1 MKYII
6 TEAQIGRFVKRYLD
20 TIEYRVTRDSDGD
33 IFLGKEEKSSGIF
46 WFQQDTGELLIDPE
60 IYKTV
65 KSMFGISDL
74 ESRMEITFWFEDK
87 FDRRVKKSTV
97 WWD

>member
-6 TEAQIGRFVKRYLD
+6 TEEQIGRFVRRYLD
-20 TIEYRVTRDSDGD
+20 SIEYRVTRDSDGD
-33 IFLGKEEKSSGIF
+33 IFLDKQDKSSGIF

-60 IYKTV
+60 IYETV
-65 KSMFGISDL
+65 KNMFGISDL
-74 ESRMEITFWFEDK
+74 ESRMEILLWFQDK

>member
-6 TEAQIGRFVKRYLD
+6 TETQIGKFIRRYLD
-20 TIEYRVTRDSDGD
+20 TIEYRVTIDSDGD
-33 IFLGKEEKSSGIF
+33 IFLGKQDKRSGIF

-74 ESRMEITFWFEDK
+74 ESRMEILMWFEDK
-87 FDRRVKKSTV
+87 FDRRVSKPTV